1 MTTGFFFV
9 RNPHTKH
16 PYIRRSPTRLWGC
29 GAGSATE
36 GEVDV
41 DEEWLTTSSK
51 PGSRLTTTSTSGEV
65 FVASCSSFLHEE
77 EEAEAE
83 EEAEVAEVAAL
94 MATAATAAASAVLA
108 QNSLKSRG

>member
-77 EEAEAE
+77 EEE
-83 EEAEVAEVAAL
+83 EAEVAAL
-94 MATAATAAASAVLA
+94 MATAAMAAASAVLA